1 MSLLILLPSRFA
13 PHYARVWVEVLRDK
27 RREKI
32 KRRKFKLPQKLEQ
45 VRAEVEE
52 QTKREV
58 SPFVVAKVAQ
68 AMLPAAPTQ
77 EALEQLRAALM
88 FLAVRSAL
96 MAAIEAQRRRDALR
110 FVIER
115 LSDEMDEE
123 AAILLLLS

>member
-1 MSLLILLPSRFA
+1 MSLLLLLPSRFA
-13 PHYARVWVEVLRDK
+13 PDYSRVWVEALRDK

-52 QTKREV
+52 QTKCEV

-68 AMLPAAPTQ
+68 AMLPEMPNQ
-77 EALEQLRAALM
+77 EALAELKAALM

-96 MAAIEAQRRRDALR
+96 MAAIEAQRRRDALS
-110 FVIER
+110 FVIKR